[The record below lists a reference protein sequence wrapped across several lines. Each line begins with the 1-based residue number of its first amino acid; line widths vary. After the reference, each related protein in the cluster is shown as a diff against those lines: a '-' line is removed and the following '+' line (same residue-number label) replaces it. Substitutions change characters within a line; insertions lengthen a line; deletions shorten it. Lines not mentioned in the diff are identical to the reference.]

1 MPAHSVRVPSGARTY
16 RENLFA
22 RRRVVVIGG
31 TSGIG
36 RAIAQAFHRHGGR
49 VTATGATEDEV
60 ENARADFPGELRALD
75 VRSVEA
81 VRDLAT
87 SFDQLDVLV
96 NCAGVIRRGEEHDPG
111 VFADVLDINLTGTM
125 RACAALRP
133 ALARR
138 PGCIINL
145 ASMLTFVGGAR
156 VPAYAASK
164 GGVGQLTKS
173 LALAY
178 ADDGI
183 RVNALAPGYIETPLT
198 AWFREDEDRNDVLL
212 ARTALKRWGR
222 PEEVADAALFLASP
236 AARFITGTI
245 LAVDGGYLAS

>member
-1 MPAHSVRVPSGARTY
+1 LRTY
-16 RENLFA
+16 RDNLFA
-22 RRRVVVIGG
+22 RCRVVVIGG

-36 RAIAQAFHRHGGR
+36 LAIAQAFHRHGGK
-49 VTATGATEDEV
+49 VTGTGATDDEV
-60 ENARADFPGELRALD
+60 ERARADFPGGLRVLD
-75 VRSVEA
+75 VRSANA
-81 VRDLAT
+81 VRDLGA
-87 SFDQLDVLV
+87 SFDQIDVLV
-96 NCAGVIRRGEEHDPG
+96 NCAGVIRRGEEHNPA

-138 PGCIINL
+138 RGCIVNL
-145 ASMLTFVGGAR
+145 ASMLTFTGGAR

-198 AWFREDEDRNDVLL
+198 EWFREDAGRSAALL
-212 ARTALKRWGR
+212 ARTALKRWGH